1 MSFSSSNS
9 ALVIKQICTNNS
21 GLHQKCLFNA
31 GTHFLTHLVFRY
43 QVSYH
48 CLFDLKLF
56 PFDEQE
62 CLMVFRMRS
71 ATSKRVIL
79 NPGTLNYLGH
89 KNMVE
94 FVLEELIM
102 QNGNTIVILISVKV
116 WNHYFGFFLKLKRN
130 SKMADT
136 FGLIP

>member
-1 MSFSSSNS
+1 MAADKPCPQLQPS
-9 ALVIKQICTNNS
+9 LI
-21 GLHQKCLFNA
+21 
-31 GTHFLTHLVFRY
+31 FRY

-79 NPGTLNYLGH
+79 EPGTLNYLGH

-102 QNGNTIVILISVKV
+102 QNGNTIVILIKA
-116 WNHYFGFFLKLKRN
+116 G
-130 SKMADT
+130 SK
-136 FGLIP
+136 

>member
-1 MSFSSSNS
+1 MNNFGLDQKSLFSTEIN
-9 ALVIKQICTNNS
+9 
-21 GLHQKCLFNA
+21 
-31 GTHFLTHLVFRY
+31 FLTHFVFRY

-102 QNGNTIVILISVKV
+102 QNGINTIVILISVKV
-116 WNHYFGFFLKLKRN
+116 
-130 SKMADT
+130 
-136 FGLIP
+136 